1 MHYIY
6 IYIDV
11 LYVYC
16 MCVYIYETF
25 FAKQYIQNKKHLFLR

>member
-6 IYIDV
+6 IIDI

-25 FAKQYIQNKKHLFLR
+25 FAKQYI